1 MNREDIIR
9 MALEA
14 GARDCANPDKWDI
27 WNIRDTDLERFAA
40 LVAEHTLSNI
50 DPSKLM
56 SFQEVFEAGRVAE
69 REPVQVPVLEF
80 VEMVLEKEHLVG
92 KPLVWA
98 QWPNE
103 EQK

>member
-1 MNREDIIR
+1 MTREDVIR
-9 MALEA
+9 MAQEA
-14 GARDCANPDKWDI
+14 ELNAHGLVIDR
-27 WNIRDTDLERFAA
+27 LERFAA
-40 LVAEHTLSNI
+40 LVAAH
-50 DPSKLM
+50 
-56 SFQEVFEAGRVAE
+56 FEYIPG
-69 REPVQVPVLEF
+69 PVQVPVAEF

>member
-1 MNREDIIR
+1 MTKEDIIR
-9 MALEA
+9 MAREA
-14 GARDCANPDKWDI
+14 GGLNCDCCLPELEPHEMQEFI
-27 WNIRDTDLERFAA
+27 ERFAA
-40 LVAEHTLSNI
+40 LVAAH
-50 DPSKLM
+50 
-56 SFQEVFEAGRVAE
+56 FEYIPG
-69 REPVQVPVLEF
+69 PVQVPVAEF

>member
-9 MALEA
+9 MARKA
-14 GARDCANPDKWDI
+14 GGLNCDCCLPEPEPHEMQKFI
-27 WNIRDTDLERFAA
+27 ERFAA
-40 LVAEHTLSNI
+40 LVAE
-50 DPSKLM
+50 
-56 SFQEVFEAGRVAE
+56 EVRGRTIESEKAGWLYALDKVVKRE

-80 VEMVLEKEHLVG
+80 VEMVMEKEHLVG

-103 EQK
+103 AQK

>member
-9 MALEA
+9 MAREA
-14 GARDCANPDKWDI
+14 GLDRYVNDVTGEPWATK
-27 WNIRDTDLERFAA
+27 LERFAA
-40 LVAEHTLSNI
+40 LVAAHTV
-50 DPSKLM
+50 PSLEYL
-56 SFQEVFEAGRVAE
+56 QG
-69 REPVQVPVLEF
+69 PVQVPVLEF

-103 EQK
+103 EKK